1 MRRSIFYS
9 PLVLCIEPMKP
20 RSTIMARHH
29 AALVVATR
37 QATAAMAAA
46 LQRQGSLSLRLT
58 AALSGWDGHYLLAHA
73 IQVGDWH

>member
-1 MRRSIFYS
+1 
-9 PLVLCIEPMKP
+9 
-20 RSTIMARHH
+20 MARHH

-46 LQRQGSLSLRLT
+46 LQRRGSLSLRLT